1 MKDAWGYYSQ
11 CLVLIYKNKVSFK
24 HLRNPSKL
32 LRVLKNLYPYLNK
45 KVGIVFQKVLN
56 IKRNGYKEKIMVL

>member
-1 MKDAWGYYSQ
+1 MKDVWGYYSQ

-32 LRVLKNLYPYLNK
+32 LRVLKNLYSYLNK

>member
-32 LRVLKNLYPYLNK
+32 LRVLKNLYSYLNK

>member
-1 MKDAWGYYSQ
+1 MKDVWGYYSQ

-32 LRVLKNLYPYLNK
+32 LRVLKNLYSYLNK
-45 KVGIVFQKVLN
+45 KVGTVFQKC
-56 IKRNGYKEKIMVL
+56 